1 MNAGRS
7 LDLFLKHFN
16 HQEREF
22 HFHPA
27 CYINKKKMKGLG
39 LMTWFG
45 CHHNPVP
52 FSNLQLV
59 YPLFNLVCLDHNF
72 FCRKWMTRLEKLTCL
87 SLLKYTDFLRLRPC
101 QRHSCVGV
109 PSRISVNK
117 KVVYIGVC
125 LLRKDFFNK
134 KEVYEFT
141 FSPSLSLIFCST

>member
-1 MNAGRS
+1 
-7 LDLFLKHFN
+7 
-16 HQEREF
+16 
-22 HFHPA
+22 
-27 CYINKKKMKGLG
+27 
-39 LMTWFG
+39 
-45 CHHNPVP
+45 
-52 FSNLQLV
+52 
-59 YPLFNLVCLDHNF
+59 
-72 FCRKWMTRLEKLTCL
+72 MTRLEKLTCL

-141 FSPSLSLIFCST
+141 FSPSLFDILQYIKTFMIHSCIYDGGLLSIFGALKRHYIHCVIVHTLTYWRFVPQTNKQPFNQPPGWSCNPAHI